1 MERHVSTTSETIKNP
16 YKMCRENAGL
26 SQEYAAGLLHIAPR
40 TLSDYENDKTTVPDD
55 IVMAMGKIYDTN
67 FLVWWHLKY
76 RTPYGEILPEIY
88 EPTTVGDMMF
98 SYVLAKDATDDSY
111 ESFKDVYEDRQLRPD
126 EIPKLEEAI
135 HKAEGAASNLTA
147 IALFARKKIQE
158 CKEVR
163 QDGNICDH

>member
-1 MERHVSTTSETIKNP
+1 
-16 YKMCRENAGL
+16 MCRENSGL

-88 EPTTVGDMMF
+88 EPSTIGDMMF

-111 ESFKDVYEDRQLRPD
+111 ESFKDVYEDRQLQIS
-126 EIPKLEEAI
+126 EIPRLKEAI

-158 CKEVR
+158 CEEANR
-163 QDGNICDH
+163 NGNLCNY

>member
-1 MERHVSTTSETIKNP
+1 
-16 YKMCRENAGL
+16 MCRENSGL

-88 EPTTVGDMMF
+88 EPSTVGDMMF
-98 SYVLAKDATDDSY
+98 SYVLARDATDDSY
-111 ESFKDVYEDRQLRPD
+111 ESFKDVYEERQLQIS
-126 EIPKLEEAI
+126 EIPRLEEAI
-135 HKAEGAASNLTA
+135 RMPKSSLGVIPITVQIASISLASNFLRFLIMSQSCCSVRPELSA
-147 IALFARKKIQE
+147 INFFLNPLF
-158 CKEVR
+158 
-163 QDGNICDH
+163 

>member
-1 MERHVSTTSETIKNP
+1 
-16 YKMCRENAGL
+16 MCRENSGL

-88 EPTTVGDMMF
+88 EPSTVGDMMF
-98 SYVLAKDATDDSY
+98 SYVLARDATDDSY
-111 ESFKDVYEDRQLRPD
+111 ESFKIQKFPEWRRQ
-126 EIPKLEEAI
+126 
-135 HKAEGAASNLTA
+135 
-147 IALFARKKIQE
+147 F
-158 CKEVR
+158 VR
-163 QDGNICDH
+163 QKVPQVI